1 MSPDKSDIEAHGL
14 NASSCLHPT
23 ASFLHF
29 LPPWPP
35 TLLQSFPSCPE
46 VIFVW
51 ILAEL
56 HCLMT
61 AQSWD
66 FMMQS
71 MSKIGKEQKRSFSK
85 CSRYRRGSYMWEI
98 CHHSRGLIMI
108 PAHRERKR
116 APRYE
121 GSNWAGSVS
130 DSMKRGIC
138 LLWNPVGVCELHI
151 THDLWLGR
159 LFFFFLSTWKG
170 SGACYERNWEK
181 NINKA
186 GETFTGL
193 LNSGCRLVCADL
205 NMTASPLFA
214 VRIYSHF
221 LPQEKCQFL
230 HHTLLTTRR
239 FLVIPVFVYHFFLQ
253 ATGGNLKRYGSLLNT
268 SPRYIIL
275 IYVGIS

>member
-159 LFFFFLSTWKG
+159 LFFFFFVNLERFRCMLRKKLGEKHQQSRRNIYWSPEFRLSFGLCG
-170 SGACYERNWEK
+170 SEHDSVSIVCREDIQSFSSSGKMSVFTSHIVDDSEVPCY
-181 NINKA
+181 
-186 GETFTGL
+186 TSFCL
-193 LNSGCRLVCADL
+193 SL
-205 NMTASPLFA
+205 LFA
-214 VRIYSHF
+214 GNRWKFKEIRI
-221 LPQEKCQFL
+221 
-230 HHTLLTTRR
+230 
-239 FLVIPVFVYHFFLQ
+239 
-253 ATGGNLKRYGSLLNT
+253 T
-268 SPRYIIL
+268 S
-275 IYVGIS
+275 

>member
-85 CSRYRRGSYMWEI
+85 CSRFRRGSYMWEI

-151 THDLWLGR
+151 TYDLWLGR
-159 LFFFFLSTWKG
+159 LFFFFFCQLGKVQVHVTKEIGRKTSTKQ
-170 SGACYERNWEK
+170 EK
-181 NINKA
+181 H
-186 GETFTGL
+186 L
-193 LNSGCRLVCADL
+193 LVSWIQVVVW
-205 NMTASPLFA
+205 F
-214 VRIYSHF
+214 VRIWTWQRLHC
-221 LPQEKCQFL
+221 LPWGY
-230 HHTLLTTRR
+230 T
-239 FLVIPVFVYHFFLQ
+239 VIFFLRKNVSFYI
-253 ATGGNLKRYGSLLNT
+253 THCWRLGGSLLYQFSFIT
-268 SPRYIIL
+268 SFCRQPVEI
-275 IYVGIS
+275 